1 MILFILLSESERSAH
16 RLRHGAEEG
25 PGGHPQDLIQVGQ
38 VYQKRI
44 TLSLIKFSIPVL
56 CPGAYRQFIMT
67 DYLPLNETF

>member
-56 CPGAYRQFIMT
+56 CAGAYRQIYHDQF
-67 DYLPLNETF
+67 LTFE

>member
-44 TLSLIKFSIPVL
+44 TLSLIKFRFLFYVREPIANLS
-56 CPGAYRQFIMT
+56 
-67 DYLPLNETF
+67 

>member
-44 TLSLIKFSIPVL
+44 TLSLIKF
-56 CPGAYRQFIMT
+56 
-67 DYLPLNETF
+67 